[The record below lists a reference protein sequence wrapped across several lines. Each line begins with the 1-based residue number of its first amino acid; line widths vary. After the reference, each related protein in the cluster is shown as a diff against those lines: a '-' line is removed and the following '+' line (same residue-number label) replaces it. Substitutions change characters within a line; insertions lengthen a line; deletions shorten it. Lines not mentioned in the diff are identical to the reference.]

1 MSAPTDEGDA
11 QSLER
16 VPSALSTREAWLDPF
31 DWYAEM
37 REDHPVRY
45 DDHRECW
52 DVFRY
57 DDVDR
62 ILDDPETFS
71 SDPRLASTIDLPPED
86 EQSPIMETMLLT
98 DGDRHD
104 RLRGVVEDWFRPRA
118 IAGRAARFEEIAA
131 DLLDDAVEGGRMDVI
146 DDFAY
151 PFPVIVIAELLG
163 VPSEDRPQFRRW
175 SETLVETPT
184 DTSEAATEA
193 YQERQQEA
201 SEELAEYFEE
211 KLDARAR
218 EPRDDLITVIA
229 EAASEDRLTHEEAL
243 GFCMLLLVAGN
254 ITTTNLI
261 GNAMRCLT
269 AHPTALE
276 RVRDGS
282 VSIESAVEEVLRY
295 RSPVQALARI
305 ATEPVEL
312 RGTEIEAG
320 DVVVPWLGAANRDGD
335 VFADPGEFRIDR
347 APNPHFGFG
356 RGTHYCLGA
365 PLARMEARIG
375 LNALFERA
383 ADIERR
389 GETLQPVRSAFIY
402 GVEEFPIEFRPR
414 RDAASPS
421 S

>member
-1 MSAPTDEGDA
+1 MSAPTDEGEG

-16 VPSALSTREAWLDPF
+16 VPQALSTREAWLDPF

-37 REDHPVRY
+37 REEQPVRY
-45 DDHRECW
+45 DQNRQCW

-57 DDVDR
+57 EDVDR

-71 SDPRLASTIDLPPED
+71 SNPRLASAIDLPPEA
-86 EQSPIMETMLLT
+86 EQSPILETMLT
-98 DGDRHD
+98 ADGERHG

-118 IAGRAARFEEIAA
+118 ITQRAERFEDIAA
-131 DLLDDAVEGGRMDVI
+131 DLLEDAIDGGRMDLI

-163 VPSEDRPQFRRW
+163 VPSEDRPQFRGW

-184 DTSEAATEA
+184 DTSEAALEA
-193 YQERQQEA
+193 FRQRQEQA
-201 SEELAEYFEE
+201 SEELAEYFEA
-211 KLDARAR
+211 KLEDRAR
-218 EPRDDLITVIA
+218 DSKDDLISVIA
-229 EAASEDRLTHEEAL
+229 EAAGEERLSHEEAL

-269 AHPTALE
+269 AHPAAME
-276 RVRDGS
+276 RVRTGEAP
-282 VSIESAVEEVLRY
+282 IESTIEEVLRY

-305 ATEPVEL
+305 ATRDVEL
-312 RGTEIEAG
+312 QGMSIEEG
-320 DVVVPWLGAANRDGD
+320 DTVVPWLGSANRDPA
-335 VFADPGEFRIDR
+335 VFDAPDQFRVDR

-375 LNALFERA
+375 LNALFERT
-383 ADIERR
+383 ADVRPGGER
-389 GETLQPVRSAFIY
+389 LQPVRSAFIY
-402 GVEEFPIEFRPR
+402 GVQELPIEFRPR
-414 RDAASPS
+414 DDAESPPP
-421 S
+421 

>member
-1 MSAPTDEGDA
+1 MSAPTDEGEG

-16 VPSALSTREAWLDPF
+16 VPRALSTREAWLDPF

-37 REDHPVRY
+37 RDDQPVRY
-45 DDHRECW
+45 DDGRQCW

-71 SDPRLASTIDLPPED
+71 SNPRLASAVDLPPED
-86 EQSPIMETMLLT
+86 EQSPILETMLTT
-98 DGDRHD
+98 DGDRHE

-118 IAGRAARFEEIAA
+118 IAQRAERFEDIAVS
-131 DLLDDAVEGGRMDVI
+131 LIDDAIDGGRMDLV

-175 SETLVETPT
+175 SETLVETPA
-184 DTSEAATEA
+184 DTTEEAMEA
-193 YQERQQEA
+193 YQRRQQRA
-201 SEELAEYFEE
+201 GEELADYFEA
-211 KLDARAR
+211 KLKDRAR
-218 EPRDDLITVIA
+218 EPQDDLISVIA
-229 EAASEDRLTHEEAL
+229 EAANEDRLTHEEAL

-269 AHPTALE
+269 AHPEAME
-276 RVRDGS
+276 RVRSDDVGLES
-282 VSIESAVEEVLRY
+282 TIEEMLRY

-305 ATEPVEL
+305 ATRDVEL
-312 RGTEIEAG
+312 RGMDIEAG
-320 DVVVPWLGAANRDGD
+320 DTVVPWLGSANRDPSMFD
-335 VFADPGEFRIDR
+335 APEEFRVDR

-375 LNALFERA
+375 LRTLFDHATAIQRS
-383 ADIERR
+383 
-389 GETLQPVRSAFIY
+389 GEQLQPVRSAFIY
-402 GVEEFPIEFRPR
+402 GVEEFPIEFRPHR
-414 RDAASPS
+414 GAESPAP
-421 S
+421 

>member
-1 MSAPTDEGDA
+1 MSAPTDEGS

-16 VPSALSTREAWLDPF
+16 VPRALSSREAWLEPF
-31 DWYAEM
+31 EWYAEM
-37 REDHPVRY
+37 REAQPVRY
-45 DDHRECW
+45 DQHRECW

-71 SDPRLASTIDLPPED
+71 SDPRLATAIDLPPED

-104 RLRGVVEDWFRPRA
+104 RLRGVVEEWFQPRA
-118 IAGRAARFEEIAA
+118 IAQRADRFEAIAA
-131 DLLDDAVEGGRMDVI
+131 DLLDDAVEGGRMDLI

-163 VPSEDRPQFRRW
+163 VSPDDRPQFRRW

-184 DTSEAATEA
+184 DTSEDAIEA
-193 YQERQQEA
+193 FRQRQQQA
-201 SEELAEYFEE
+201 GEELAEYFETE
-211 KLDARAR
+211 LEARQTD
-218 EPRDDLITVIA
+218 PQDDLITVIA
-229 EAASEDRLTHEEAL
+229 QAAGEGDLTHEEAL

-269 AHPTALE
+269 AHPDALE
-276 RVRDGS
+276 RLRNGEVSTGS
-282 VSIESAVEEVLRY
+282 AIEEVLRY

-305 ATEPVEL
+305 ATRPVEI
-312 RGTEIEAG
+312 RGMDIEEG
-320 DVVVPWLGAANRDGD
+320 DIVVPWLGSANRDPS
-335 VFADPGEFRIDR
+335 VFDAPEEFRIDR

-365 PLARMEARIG
+365 PLARMEASIALDG
-375 LNALFERA
+375 LFEHTT
-383 ADIERR
+383 DIQRS
-389 GETLQPVRSAFIY
+389 GEELQPVRSAFIY
-402 GVEEFPIEFRPR
+402 GVDEFPIEFRPR
-414 RDAASPS
+414 HDAESPS
-421 S
+421 P